1 MITLLQSLP
10 ATCFSSCIPDVI
22 YSFTPSSGDIGNA
35 SRIGTTVTITIDG
48 NEIFSER
55 FFPIDGK
62 ITLAELDR
70 LLTPYARQNL
80 SINLTIKIEEDDY
93 AWEGDGGTA
102 TISSKIIYCEADIN
116 TPATDFINTHF
127 LTMLDG

>member
-70 LLTPYARQNL
+70 LLTPYARQYL

-102 TISSKIIYCEADIN
+102 TSRRRSYTARQISTLLLPTLSTRIFSRC
-116 TPATDFINTHF
+116 
-127 LTMLDG
+127 

>member
-35 SRIGTTVTITIDG
+35 SRIGTTVTITIDC

-70 LLTPYARQNL
+70 LLTPYARQYL

-93 AWEGDGGTA
+93 AWVMAVLPPSRRRSYTA
-102 TISSKIIYCEADIN
+102 RQISTLLLPTSSTRIFSRC
-116 TPATDFINTHF
+116 
-127 LTMLDG
+127 